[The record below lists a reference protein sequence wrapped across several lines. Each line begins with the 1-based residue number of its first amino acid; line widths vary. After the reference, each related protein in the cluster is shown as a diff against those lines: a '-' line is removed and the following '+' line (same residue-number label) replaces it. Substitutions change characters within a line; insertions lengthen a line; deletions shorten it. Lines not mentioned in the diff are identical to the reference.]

1 MSKNSK
7 KKDASNVLK
16 MAVDILEEEIAS
28 GILAAKKMEK
38 KVFNLDDHKPE
49 EPSELM
55 SRIRRDVHEAVDLMM
70 DSMTVLVDYFGV
82 LNEQVSKKQNA
93 NNHQNNGQTSAPV
106 IKNDAPAN
114 AGEKIDL
121 AFLLTNDC
129 TEETKS
135 IHLKKPEL
143 VNINGE
149 KINIRNIRYDAS
161 QFILKPDASRQIS
174 IGVSLPKNT
183 KSGSYT
189 GLIQDMNNPEIH
201 VLIIINVA

>member
-1 MSKNSK
+1 MSKKSK
-7 KKDASNVLK
+7 KKDASDVLK

-38 KVFNLDDHKPE
+38 KVFNLEDRKSE

-82 LNEQVSKKQNA
+82 LNENITKNQNGHKQES
-93 NNHQNNGQTSAPV
+93 NGQSTAPIV
-106 IKNDAPAN
+106 KNDTPCK

-121 AFLLTNDC
+121 VFQLTNDSSQ
-129 TEETKS
+129 EKKS
-135 IHLKKPEL
+135 IQIKKPEL

-149 KINIRNIRYDAS
+149 KILPRNIQYNTS
-161 QFILKPDASRQIS
+161 SFILEPEASKQVTIS
-174 IGVSLPKNT
+174 VSLPKKTNP
-183 KSGSYT
+183 GSYT

-201 VLIIINVA
+201 VLVIIDVI